1 MGDLPHGHSASW
13 GPSDGLTLLLGLDAF
28 LSSADSKGE
37 WSLVQGLFEPG
48 QDEGLITSFHLPLAE
63 LSHMATLTARDA
75 GKYSQAVC
83 PGGKQSGFG
92 ASLVHLVL
100 SSPGPSTGPI
110 FLEFLDT
117 AHSVET
123 TKHHSSFLGAS
134 LLFPQCKHHS
144 MDILAQ
150 VAFATLQI
158 WLSQPDFQ
166 IPRAP
171 RAQGQASGR
180 AHVTD
185 SDGCRNSH
193 GLGVWSKLLS
203 SSDPQFLPL

>member
-1 MGDLPHGHSASW
+1 MVIRRPGVLL
-13 GPSDGLTLLLGLDAF
+13 SDGLTLLLGLDTF
-28 LSSADSKGE
+28 LSSADGKGE

-48 QDEGLITSFHLPLAE
+48 QDEGLITSSLLPLAE

-92 ASLVHLVL
+92 ESLVHLVL
-100 SSPGPSTGPI
+100 SSPGPSTGPT

-117 AHSVET
+117 AHSVKT

-150 VAFATLQI
+150 MAFAPLQI
-158 WLSQPDFQ
+158 WLSQRDFQ

-185 SDGCRNSH
+185 
-193 GLGVWSKLLS
+193 
-203 SSDPQFLPL
+203 